1 MFVPSK
7 FRRLAAMAV
16 GLFAIAAC
24 AEPGDPVA
32 LGPDQPS
39 LASSGPVLVQCPVET
54 EESVTGTIGVT
65 GGSVRL
71 RNHQLRLPL
80 KAVTVS
86 LPFRL
91 ATPVS
96 RYMELEVRAGDHDSF
111 EFDRAGTVTID
122 YSRCSRSNIDKA
134 PLSVWQIDPETKEL
148 LEYMGGVDDK
158 EARTITFTTYHL
170 STFSIAH

>member
-1 MFVPSK
+1 MFVPNK
-7 FRRLAAMAV
+7 FRRLAAMAA

-24 AEPGDPVA
+24 AEAGDPVA

-39 LASSGPVLVQCPVET
+39 LASSGPVLVECPVET
-54 EESVTGTIGVT
+54 EESVTGTIKVT
-65 GGSVRL
+65 GGSIRL
-71 RNHQLRLPL
+71 RNHELNLPMR
-80 KAVTVS
+80 AVTVS
-86 LPFRL
+86 QGFRV

-96 RYMELEVRAGDHDSF
+96 NYMELQVNADGHKDFKFNSP
-111 EFDRAGTVTID
+111 GTVTID

-134 PLSVWQIDPETKEL
+134 PLSVWQIDPVTKEL

-158 EARTITFTTYHL
+158 ESRTVTFTTDHL